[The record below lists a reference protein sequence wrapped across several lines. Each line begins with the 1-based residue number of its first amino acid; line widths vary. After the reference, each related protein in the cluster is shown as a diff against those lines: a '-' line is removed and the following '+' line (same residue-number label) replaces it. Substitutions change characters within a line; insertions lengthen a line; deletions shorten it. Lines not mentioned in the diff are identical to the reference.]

1 MPMDLRHKFDALRS
15 HPASLWLNQANELLP
30 NALTWLFLV
39 VIAWYLARLIWAFVP
54 LYGEFDWTARPQYAS
69 QAMPKGDS
77 VKIDFP
83 SIANAHLFG
92 EAGAEPVN
100 TAIDAPET
108 QLNLQLRGTI
118 AAGDQTMAHAIIAD
132 GDGEDKVFF
141 INDTLPGGAVLH
153 EVYTDR
159 VILNRGGVLEA
170 LRLPRVSKAL
180 GNQPMPSP
188 MPDFVNENPAAEA
201 DAMQQMMQADPA
213 SFTDIL
219 RPQPYMPNGELK
231 GYRVYPGRDRRRFA
245 ALGLRPGDLVTAIN
259 GQALDNLQSGM
270 EVFRN
275 LGNAA
280 QIAVTI
286 ERNGSPMTLTL
297 DTNQVIESQEA
308 GE

>member
-1 MPMDLRHKFDALRS
+1 MDLRHKLDALRS
-15 HPASLWLNQANELLP
+15 HPASLWLHQVNELLP
-30 NALTWLFLV
+30 NVLTWLLLV
-39 VIAWYLARLIWAFVP
+39 VAAWYLARLIWAFVP
-54 LYGEFDWTARPQYAS
+54 LYSDFDWTARPQYATRT
-69 QAMPKGDS
+69 MPAGGS
-77 VKIDFP
+77 AQIDFP

-118 AAGDQTMAHAIIAD
+118 AAGDETMAHAIIAD
-132 GDGEDKVFF
+132 GDGKDKVFF

-170 LRLPRVSKAL
+170 LRLPRISKAL
-180 GNQPMPSP
+180 GRQSVPG
-188 MPDFVNENPAAEA
+188 AAPPFGDQNSVA
-201 DAMQQMMQADPA
+201 APDAMQQMMQADPA

-286 ERNGSPMTLTL
+286 ERNGAPMTLTL
-297 DTNQVIESQEA
+297 DTNQVVESQEA

>member
-1 MPMDLRHKFDALRS
+1 MDLRHKFDALRS
-15 HPASLWLNQANELLP
+15 RPASLWLHQANELLP

-39 VIAWYLARLIWAFVP
+39 LVAWYLARLIWAFVP
-54 LYGEFDWTARPQYAS
+54 LYADFDWTARPQYA
-69 QAMPKGDS
+69 ARTLPKGGS
-77 VKIDFP
+77 AQIDFP

-118 AAGDQTMAHAIIAD
+118 AAGDETMAHAIIAD
-132 GDGEDKVFF
+132 GDGKDKVFF

-180 GNQPMPSP
+180 GRQPLPSAA
-188 MPDFVNENPAAEA
+188 PAFDDQNSAPPA
-201 DAMQQMMQADPA
+201 DAMQQMMQGNPA

-286 ERNGSPMTLTL
+286 ERNGAPMTLTL

>member
-1 MPMDLRHKFDALRS
+1 MDLRHKFDALRS

-30 NALTWLFLV
+30 NALTWLLLV
-39 VIAWYLARLIWAFVP
+39 VVAWYLARLIWAFVP
-54 LYGEFDWTARPQYAS
+54 LYSEFDWTARPQYATHI
-69 QAMPKGDS
+69 MPKGDS
-77 VKIDFP
+77 VRIDFP
-83 SIANAHLFG
+83 AIANAHLFG
-92 EAGAEPVN
+92 EAGAEPIN

-118 AAGDQTMAHAIIAD
+118 AAGDETMAHAIIAD
-132 GDGEDKVFF
+132 GDGKDKVFF

-159 VILNRGGVLEA
+159 VILNRGGVLET
-170 LRLPRVSKAL
+170 LRLPRTSKSL
-180 GNQPMPSP
+180 GSQPMPSP
-188 MPDFVNENPAAEA
+188 IPAFGDENPVAEA

-275 LGNAA
+275 LGGAA